1 MLTEPPFMSPCLSWL
16 ILLATYISWRPFLV
30 MFLLNTLFGSS
41 SSCHDISYSPSVL
54 SRPSLPILS
63 RNKTRLARP
72 VTCMELLTLS
82 LLGLPSLLILSPVM
96 PLTDTDV
103 SCHGCLCS
111 SCLLPWLLLLALPPV
126 MIPYAR
132 LDSLYSSCLCHGSH
146 YKSCLL
152 SWLPLFILTPVM
164 APIINPASCHGS
176 LYSSCLLSWLP
187 LFILTTVM
195 ASFIHPDS
203 CHDSLYSS
211 CLLSWLPLFIL
222 TTVIVSI

>member
-1 MLTEPPFMSPCLSWL
+1 MLISNISKTHFGFGVLKQFGTICRVQHFFSLKNHSTLLYRPS
-16 ILLATYISWRPFLV
+16 LLAHRASFHVSLLVLAHIACYISWRPFLV
-30 MFLLNTLFGSS
+30 MFLLYTLFGSS

-63 RNKTRLARP
+63 RNKTRPARP

-132 LDSLYSSCLCHGSH
+132 LDSLYSSCL
-146 YKSCLL
+146 L
-152 SWLPLFILTPVM
+152 SWLPL
-164 APIINPASCHGS
+164 
-176 LYSSCLLSWLP
+176 
-187 LFILTTVM
+187 
-195 ASFIHPDS
+195 
-203 CHDSLYSS
+203 
-211 CLLSWLPLFIL
+211 
-222 TTVIVSI
+222 